1 MTREDFYE
9 MRMGEFWEA
18 MDAFRKEAESG
29 RIHMGNLVRGLCV
42 RIVNL
47 FVSKKDKVKDVCEYW
62 PMPWDEPDEDDAQAV
77 ARKLSRLSPEE
88 QQAKVNEFLSKLGH
102 GRHER

>member
-1 MTREDFYE
+1 MSREDFYS
-9 MRMGEFWEA
+9 MRMGEFFEA
-18 MDAFRKEAESG
+18 MDAFRKEAEG
-29 RIHMGNLVRGLCV
+29 DRVHVGNLVRGLCIRV
-42 RIVNL
+42 YNL
-47 FVSKKDKVKDVCEYW
+47 LVSKKNQVTDASKFW
-62 PMPWDEPDEDDAQAV
+62 PMPWDDPDEDDAQAV

>member
-1 MTREDFYE
+1 
-9 MRMGEFWEA
+9 
-18 MDAFRKEAESG
+18 
-29 RIHMGNLVRGLCV
+29 
-42 RIVNL
+42 L
-47 FVSKKDKVKDVCEYW
+47 FQLLKIINFKW
-62 PMPWDEPDEDDAQAV
+62 EPDEDDAQAV